1 MPSTAPTD
9 PARVRE
15 TRADAPG
22 TSRIGLLLAL
32 NAENYR
38 RLCLRLPSARSAAQP
53 IWAAA
58 VMDGSR
64 LYLEQLE
71 RQRHTEVLRLT
82 QVFGQGAGAEIEP
95 CAYLRLYHDAEL
107 AEVTHFRLGTGL
119 KARFGP
125 PRAIGP
131 QARQRYRL
139 AHFLSRWIDF
149 LDFAGDSTWLVA
161 DWPAGIDWRL
171 TGSRTTPDSALTIA

>member
-1 MPSTAPTD
+1 M
-9 PARVRE
+9 RE
-15 TRADAPG
+15 AQADAVG
-22 TSRIGLLLAL
+22 RSRLGLLLAL

-38 RLCLRLPSARSAAQP
+38 RLQARLPVARSDVQP
-53 IWAAA
+53 IWVAGGL
-58 VMDGSR
+58 DSSR

-82 QVFGQGAGAEIEP
+82 QVFEDGPVAEVEP
-95 CAYLRLYHDAEL
+95 CAYLRLYHDAQL
-107 AEVTHFRLGTGL
+107 AEVTHFRLGEGL

-139 AHFLSRWIDF
+139 AHFLSRWIDY
-149 LDFAGDSTWLVA
+149 LDLAGHAEWSIGE
-161 DWPAGIDWRL
+161 WPAGIDWRL
-171 TGSRTTPDSALTIA
+171 TGSHTGPGVALTTV